1 MILNLF
7 NIICWVIYTLSQYP
21 NQPKIDKLNLKDFIA
36 LKEHHLLNSVP
47 DTFEGLEL
55 ITKAGTELIQ
65 SIYDSKPILGEG
77 EVFIE
82 TLFFKILITTKSIIE
97 LGKGTKVSALTKESS
112 VKLLDFPS
120 INVLTRSII
129 EAFLTL
135 EYLFFND
142 LDEEE
147 RKFRFNIWRIS
158 GYKSRQSFFEK
169 SQNLNNEEVNQK
181 LNEEFEEIERLLKII
196 KKSPQYNTINKHS
209 LWKLDKFGLPRLVS
223 WQKLL
228 ERSILKT
235 NVFEIPYKLY
245 SNYAHSEF
253 ISLIQMNGS
262 DTLNKGSQINNHHIL
277 NALRVVKMIN
287 CVAIVSFKNN
297 FDFAE
302 EVFEKYDEET
312 KTMIL
317 FWNEFGIE

>member
-1 MILNLF
+1 M
-7 NIICWVIYTLSQYP
+7 
-21 NQPKIDKLNLKDFIA
+21 
-36 LKEHHLLNSVP
+36 
-47 DTFEGLEL
+47 
-55 ITKAGTELIQ
+55 
-65 SIYDSKPILGEG
+65 
-77 EVFIE
+77 
-82 TLFFKILITTKSIIE
+82 
-97 LGKGTKVSALTKESS
+97 
-112 VKLLDFPS
+112 
-120 INVLTRSII
+120 TRSII

-142 LDEEE
+142 LDDEE
-147 RKFRFNIWRIS
+147 RKFRFNIWQIS

-169 SQNLNNEEVNQK
+169 SQNLNAEVNQK
-181 LNEEFEEIERLLKII
+181 LREEFDEIERLLEII
-196 KKSPQYNTINKHS
+196 KKSPHYKTLKKHN
-209 LWKLDKFGLPRLVS
+209 LWKLDKFGLPRLES

-228 ERSILKT
+228 EQSILKT

-262 DTLNKGSQINNHHIL
+262 DTLNKGSKINNEHIL

-287 CVAIVSFKNN
+287 CIAITSLKNK

-302 EVFEKYDEET
+302 KVFEKYDEET
-312 KTMIL
+312 KTTIL

>member
-1 MILNLF
+1 MPGTNRPKSLAQFDPL
-7 NIICWVIYTLSQYP
+7 YP
-21 NQPKIDKLNLKDFIA
+21 
-36 LKEHHLLNSVP
+36 
-47 DTFEGLEL
+47 
-55 ITKAGTELIQ
+55 
-65 SIYDSKPILGEG
+65 
-77 EVFIE
+77 
-82 TLFFKILITTKSIIE
+82 SIIE
-97 LGKGTKVSALTKESS
+97 LGKGTKVSALTKDSS
-112 VKLLDFPS
+112 VYLLDFPS

-158 GYKSRQSFFEK
+158 GYKSRQSFFER
-169 SQNLNNEEVNQK
+169 SQNLNAEVNQK
-181 LNEEFEEIERLLKII
+181 LQEEFDEIERLLEVI
-196 KKSPQYNTINKHS
+196 KKSPYYGTMNKHS
-209 LWKLDKFGLPRLVS
+209 LWKLDKYGLPRLES

-228 ERSILKT
+228 EQSILKT
-235 NVFEIPYKLY
+235 SVFEIPYKLY

-262 DTLNKGSQINNHHIL
+262 DTLNKGSKINDDHIL

-287 CVAIVSFKNN
+287 CIAIISLKNK

-302 EVFEKYDEET
+302 KVFEKYDEET
-312 KTMIL
+312 KTTIL